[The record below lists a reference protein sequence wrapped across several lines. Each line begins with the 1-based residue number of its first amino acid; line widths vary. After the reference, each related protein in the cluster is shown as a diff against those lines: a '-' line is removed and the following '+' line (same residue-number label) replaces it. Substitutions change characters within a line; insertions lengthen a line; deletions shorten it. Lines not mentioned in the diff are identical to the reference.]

1 MDDNRTK
8 PTMLQEHEKLV
19 AFIALLVAIIGLAVL
34 GSTLG
39 SGSATST
46 ASDVVLNAK
55 LRIIDGS
62 VVGLIGIAGMAAQAL
77 FRVSTT
83 DRINAEAARD
93 TLKLLPPPAV
103 TVPQPQLHPD
113 KVVITE
119 PASVE
124 VAAPSAAPAYDGPEI
139 PAIDPTAKTP
149 WEEGQ

>member
-83 DRINAEAARD
+83 DRINAE
-93 TLKLLPPPAV
+93 
-103 TVPQPQLHPD
+103 
-113 KVVITE
+113 